1 MRMKPML
8 FINHTN
14 FFLILIFVIG
24 FCTEN
29 YYAQAS
35 NYISSVRIGDAKEK
49 TPLAITADLFSP
61 ESISQIDI
69 AYKTFGKTEYV
80 KREMLLTGSTASV
93 TIPADEIQPPY
104 LEYYIMINL
113 KDGSTQ
119 TYPLGIAQGVA
130 PLQIPISAIS
140 EKDKQILVLSPEPG
154 EMLTQHDMLISISF
168 VKAPDNVDIS
178 KTKIYLND
186 QDVSS
191 YAVNAGDIL
200 IISGDNFP
208 ARLDFGALLLKVEV
222 YDKSGN
228 PYHTVSRSFQ
238 MVTEE
243 IAAQAGARW
252 KYYGSL
258 RGESRNENYNSVSTW
273 YNNVGADFNG
283 TVDQWRLNGSI
294 YFTSEEKSN
303 SQPYNRYSATIQ
315 NGDWLDLRVG
325 DAFPRFPSL
334 IMDGKRV
341 RGFSGAVNLGAF
353 NIQSSF
359 GETVR
364 SIEGELIDKYTAA
377 NAPLGSNI
385 ISINQLKYGFP
396 YGKVNLGTYNRNVFV
411 LHPSFG
417 SGENFQFGLTYLHS
431 KDDPASIEFG
441 ARPQENI
448 VLDSDLMFA
457 FDDQNI
463 LLTSQAAFSLA
474 NKDIS
479 SGNLSDAQVD
489 SVFGPNSTYKSVD
502 PSQVKK
508 YKDLL
513 SKFITVNQYLGPW
526 NPQELSSFAGEA
538 ALSLNY
544 FDNSLRTSYIYRG
557 NDYQS
562 FGQSFLRTDVKGINL
577 IDRARFMDNKLFIS
591 VGYESLRDN
600 LQKTKIATTTFET
613 ISASVSYFPRTYFPN
628 ITVGYNR
635 NANNNGLNLA
645 DTLKNTN
652 AKFAVGD
659 ITNRVSLVASY
670 DFIASVRHSSSFSF
684 TTSTR
689 TDNSLAKANATFNMA
704 SLNVTSYWTGQLTSL
719 CGIVYSASEIAGQPF
734 NYFTLTVGGR
744 YRLLE
749 NKLLISATLSPSF
762 GDYERQT
769 LELVAD
775 YNVLANLNLVFQT
788 RIFRIPGS
796 ATNSIIG
803 LTTRLSI

>member
-1 MRMKPML
+1 MRKEPTL
-8 FINHTN
+8 FINHTK
-14 FFLILIFVIG
+14 FLLMLLFIVG
-24 FCTEN
+24 F
-29 YYAQAS
+29 YAEEEFGQVS
-35 NYISSVRIGDAKEK
+35 SYVSSVRIGDAKEK
-49 TPLAITADLFSP
+49 TPLAITADLFFA

-69 AYKTFGKTEYV
+69 AYKLFGKTEYQ
-80 KREMLLTGSTASV
+80 KREMLLTGNAASV

-104 LEYYIMINL
+104 LEYYLMISL
-113 KDGSTQ
+113 KNGSTQ
-119 TYPLGIAQGVA
+119 TYPLGVEQGVA
-130 PLQIPISAIS
+130 PIQVPISAIS
-140 EKDKQILVLSPEPG
+140 EKDKQILVLSPDDG
-154 EMLTQHDMLISISF
+154 EMLTQQDMLISISF
-168 VKAPDNVDIS
+168 VKAPDNVDIA

-191 YAVNAGDIL
+191 YAVNAGDLL

-208 ARLDFGALLLKVEV
+208 TQLGFGALLLRVEV
-222 YDKSGN
+222 YDKGGTL
-228 PYHTVSRSFQ
+228 YHTISRSFQ

-243 IAAQAGARW
+243 VAAKAGARW

-258 RGESRNENYNSVSTW
+258 RGESRNENYNSASTW
-273 YNNVGADFNG
+273 YNNIGADFTG
-283 TVDQWRLNGSI
+283 TVEQWRLNGNV
-294 YFTSEEKSN
+294 YFTSEEKN
-303 SQPYNRYSATIQ
+303 DRQPYNRYSATIQ
-315 NGDWLDLRVG
+315 NGEWLDLKVG

-341 RGFSGAVNLGAF
+341 RGFSGAINLGAF

-364 SIEGELIDKYTAA
+364 SIEGELLQKYTSS
-377 NAPLGSNI
+377 NAPLESDVI
-385 ISINQLKYGFP
+385 AINQSKYGLPF
-396 YGKVNLGTYNRNVFV
+396 GKVNLGTYNRNVFV
-411 LHPSFG
+411 LRPSFG

-431 KDDPASIEFG
+431 KDDPGSIEFG
-441 ARPQENI
+441 ARPQENV
-448 VLDSDLMFA
+448 VLGSDLMFA
-457 FDDQNI
+457 LDDQNI
-463 LLTSQAAFSLA
+463 MFTSQAAFSLM

-479 SGNLSDAQVD
+479 SGNLTDAQID
-489 SVFGPNSTYKSVD
+489 SLFGPNTTYSSVD
-502 PSQVKK
+502 PSQVKD
-508 YKDLL
+508 YKNLL
-513 SKFITVNQYLGPW
+513 SKLITVNQYLGPW

-544 FDNSLRTSYIYRG
+544 FDNSLRSSYIYRG

-577 IDRARFMDNKLFIS
+577 IDRARFMDNKLFVS
-591 VGYESLRDN
+591 AGYESLQDN

-613 ISASVSYFPRTYFPN
+613 VSASVSYFPRTDFPN
-628 ITVGYNR
+628 ITFGYNR
-635 NANNNGLNLA
+635 YANNNGLRLA

-652 AKFAVGD
+652 AKFAVDD

-689 TDNSLAKANATFNMA
+689 TDNSIAKANATFNTA
-704 SLNVTSYWTGQLTSL
+704 SLSVTSYWTSQLTSL
-719 CGIVYSASEIAGQPF
+719 CGLVYSASEIAGQPF
-734 NYFTLTVGGR
+734 NYFSLTVGGR

-749 NKLLISATLSPSF
+749 NKLLLSATLSPSF

-769 LELVAD
+769 LEMVVD
-775 YNVLANLNLVFQT
+775 YNVLANLNLVFQM

-796 ATNSIIG
+796 ATNSITG